1 MDHKSVANFV
11 KTVHYLFIC
20 VLFNRC
26 EFHWKEICYVLS
38 IYVTVSVP
46 ENVCVGMYGQG
57 CVLTCVIGQE
67 SKQSHCE
74 L

>member
-1 MDHKSVANFV
+1 MDRQSIANFV

-20 VLFNRC
+20 VLSNGC
-26 EFHWKEICYVLS
+26 QFHWKEIYYVLS

-46 ENVCVGMYGQG
+46 ENICLGIYVQG

-67 SKQSHCE
+67 SK
-74 L
+74 